1 MFTGCIY
8 RYRYRSVQKHRDM
21 RGEPGLTRYQHCS
34 YRGERYPDHARA
46 VARLGRACGCADG
59 RVARAAADVRLIARG
74 DALYWLVW
82 AGNRTERLKEKQRL
96 TSCDGA
102 QELHVIIWLLAM
114 YRGRLRGEARER

>member
-1 MFTGCIY
+1 MFTGTGTVLFKNTGTCGG
-8 RYRYRSVQKHRDM
+8 SRDSH
-21 RGEPGLTRYQHCS
+21 GTNIVHTA
-34 YRGERYPDHARA
+34 ERDTPMPDHARA
-46 VARLGRACGCADG
+46 CASRARVRGW
-59 RVARAAADVRLIARG
+59 RVRPRDVRLIARG
-74 DALYWLVW
+74 THCTGYW